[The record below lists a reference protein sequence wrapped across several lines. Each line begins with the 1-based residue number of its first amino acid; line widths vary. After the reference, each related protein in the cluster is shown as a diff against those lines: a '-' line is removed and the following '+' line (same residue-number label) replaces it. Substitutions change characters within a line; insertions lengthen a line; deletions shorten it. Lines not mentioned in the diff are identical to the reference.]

1 MDSTYARPARCHV
14 STSRGTR
21 GGGLS
26 KEDWRAG
33 KQSCSIV
40 QRDHTRVPELG
51 GGPLALQTDLYVAAI
66 CGPVR
71 CQHQHNKANSENG
84 EKSLRTDRA
93 GSQVMDG
100 MPPKS
105 DHQPRQ
111 FTGGRF
117 QSGQSRIR
125 DTKDRW
131 NQKGGKAGSGISG

>member
-1 MDSTYARPARCHV
+1 M
-14 STSRGTR
+14 
-21 GGGLS
+21 
-26 KEDWRAG
+26 
-33 KQSCSIV
+33 
-40 QRDHTRVPELG
+40 
-51 GGPLALQTDLYVAAI
+51 
-66 CGPVR
+66 
-71 CQHQHNKANSENG
+71 
-84 EKSLRTDRA
+84 SLRTDKA

-131 NQKGGKAGSGISG
+131 NQRGGKAGSGISGEQIVASQGASGRCPLPSIAKTAACAGAAREYHCWQSR